1 MTRAPREI
9 PRRTETG
16 AAPLS
21 FGQQRLWFLDQ
32 LRPNHSAY
40 NMTQVLRL
48 TGVLGVPALER
59 AVNEI
64 RRRHDVLRANFE
76 FVADRPMQTVAPFQP
91 MALTVVD
98 CSDLQDDERE
108 QACQEAIDHYSR
120 RPFNLRNE
128 PLMRTA
134 LVRVRATEHLLVL
147 VIHHIVSDGWSTRL
161 LLRECAT
168 LYEAFSQGK
177 PSPLPELPI
186 QYSDYARWQ
195 RESFTGTALAT
206 QLSYWKSLLQGSD
219 SPLELP
225 ADRPRRSDDTSTLA
239 RVTAALPNDVVQSL
253 KSLGQR
259 HNATLFMILL
269 AAFQVLLHRISGRD
283 DIVIGTP
290 IAGRTR
296 LETEKLIGFFVN
308 TLPIRIHGSGNL
320 TFEELLGRVRSVVVD
335 AINYQDVPFEKL
347 VEELQPERNLTHTP
361 LFQVMLNVFLLDEAP
376 LRVPG
381 LTIETLTRPG
391 DESKFDLTM
400 YVLKQRDD
408 ICVDVR
414 YNADLFD
421 AVRMEEMLRQFLSL
435 LRQIGTTPDRTI
447 ASFSLVTEASR
458 HVLPDPTAALS
469 EPRFAP
475 VATEFLARVSQS
487 PEQVAVTQA
496 GHCWTYSELAASSEA
511 IARALLARHVQPK
524 DVVAVM
530 GPRSFGSVASVVAVF
545 MSGGVLLLVDRSL
558 PVNRQRLVLIEGR
571 ARYLVYVGE
580 WRSEDDWLREIPDLE
595 IVAITKDAALDGPPP
610 LLRLPDVSPNDPA
623 YIFFTSGTTG
633 IPKGVRGIHKGLS
646 HFLAWQRTTFE
657 IGPDDRCAQLTGPSF
672 EVILRDIFLPL
683 VCGAT
688 LCLPDETIDT
698 ASDRTLPWMD
708 HEGVSVFHAVPTL
721 GQTWLG
727 AMANG
732 AFPRKLRWAFFGGE
746 PLSDVLVA
754 RWRDVM
760 PQTAKI
766 VNLYG
771 PAETTLAKC
780 FHVVADTPSHGIQ
793 YLGTP
798 LPQTQALVVNDGELC
813 GVGEPGEI
821 VIRTPFRT
829 LGYINAPEEQR
840 KRFLKNPF
848 RTDADDLI
856 YLTGD
861 RGRYRPDGVLEFLGR
876 IDDQV
881 KIRGVRIEPAE
892 VTAILGQHPKVKAC
906 FVMAVT
912 DASGETILAAYVV
925 PAAGGAELT
934 SELRSYLGEQLPR
947 AMVPSAFVFL
957 DALPVTANGKV
968 NRRALLALELTTSDA
983 RTVMVPPRTDT
994 ERVLE
999 RIWCRVLARERVGV
1013 EENFFDL
1020 GGHSLL
1026 ATQVVSQIRQEFNVE
1041 LPLNTIFTKPTIES
1055 LAVCVVEQKA
1065 LASDSDEFR
1074 ALLTEVEALSDER
1087 AESEFQNL
1095 GDEGGRLP
1103 DRARAEE

>member
-1 MTRAPREI
+1 MTREPREI

-16 AAPLS
+16 PAPLS
-21 FGQQRLWFLDQ
+21 FGQQRLWFLNQ

-48 TGVLGVPALER
+48 TGVLEVPALER

-64 RRRHDVLRANFE
+64 RRRHDVLRANFA
-76 FVADRPMQTVAPFQP
+76 FVADQPMQIVAPFQP

-98 CSDLQDDERE
+98 CSDLSDDQRER
-108 QACQEAIDHYSR
+108 ACQEAIDNYSR
-120 RPFNLRNE
+120 RPFNLANE

-134 LVRVRATEHLLVL
+134 LVRVRTTEHLLVL
-147 VIHHIVSDGWSTRL
+147 VMHHIVSDGWSTRL
-161 LLRECAT
+161 LMRECAT

-195 RESFTGTALAT
+195 REWFKGTAFGT
-206 QLSYWKSLLQGSD
+206 QLSYWKTLLQGSV

-225 ADRPRRSDDTSTLA
+225 VDRPRRSDDTSTLA
-239 RVTAALPNDVVQSL
+239 RVTDVLPNEVMQSL
-253 KSLGQR
+253 KSLSQR
-259 HNATLFMILL
+259 HNATLFMILM
-269 AAFQVLLHRISGRD
+269 AAFQILLHRISGGD

-308 TLPIRIHGSGNL
+308 TLPIRIHGFGKL
-320 TFEELLGRVRSVVVD
+320 TFEEMLGRVRSVVVD
-335 AINYQDVPFEKL
+335 AINYQDLPFEKL
-347 VEELQPERNLTHTP
+347 VEELQPERNLNHTP
-361 LFQVMLNVFLLDEAP
+361 LFQVMLNVFLLDDTQ

-381 LTIETLTRPG
+381 LTIETLTRPN

-408 ICVDVR
+408 LCVDLR

-421 AVRMEEMLRQFLSL
+421 AVRMEEMLGQFFNL
-435 LRQIGTTPDRTI
+435 LHQIGTAPDRTI
-447 ASFSLVTEASR
+447 GSFSLLTKTSR

-475 VATEFLARVSQS
+475 VTSEFLARVRQS
-487 PEQVAVTQA
+487 PEQAAVTQT
-496 GHCWTYSELAASSEA
+496 GRSWTYSELAASSEA
-511 IARALLARHVQPK
+511 IARALLARHLQRE

-530 GPRSFGSVASVVAVF
+530 GPRSFGSIASVVGVS
-545 MSGGVLLLVDRSL
+545 MSGGVLLMVDRSL
-558 PVNRQRLVLIEGR
+558 PVNRQRLVLTEGR

-580 WRSEDDWLREIPDLE
+580 WRSEDDWLREISGLE
-595 IVAITKDAALDGPPP
+595 IIAITKDAALQGPPP
-610 LLRLPDVSPNDPA
+610 VLSLPDISPSDPA

-633 IPKGVRGIHKGLS
+633 IPKGVRGIQKGLS
-646 HFLAWQRTTFE
+646 HFLAWQRTTFAV
-657 IGPDDRCAQLTGPSF
+657 GPDDRCAQLTGPSF

-683 VCGAT
+683 VSGAT
-688 LCLPDETIDT
+688 LCLPDEITD
-698 ASDRTLPWMD
+698 AGSDRILRWMD
-708 HEGVSVFHAVPTL
+708 REGVTMFHAVPTL
-721 GQTWLG
+721 AQTWLG

-760 PQTAKI
+760 PQTARI

-780 FHVVADTPSHGIQ
+780 FHVVPDPPSHGIQ
-793 YLGTP
+793 HLGKP
-798 LPQTQALVVNDGELC
+798 LPQTQALVLNDGNLC

-829 LGYINAPEEQR
+829 FGYINAPEEQQ
-840 KRFLKNPF
+840 KRFLTNPF
-848 RTDADDLI
+848 RNDAEDLI
-856 YLTGD
+856 YRTGD

-876 IDDQV
+876 IDDQI

-892 VTAILGQHPKVKAC
+892 VTAILGQHPKIKAC
-906 FVMAVT
+906 FVMAAK
-912 DASGETILAAYVV
+912 DASTETILAAYVV
-925 PAAGGAELT
+925 PAAGGSELT
-934 SELRSYLGEQLPR
+934 SELRSYLSEHLPR
-947 AMVPSAFVFL
+947 VMVPSAFVFL
-957 DALPVTANGKV
+957 NALPVTSNGKI
-968 NRRALLALELTTSDA
+968 NRRALLALDFAKSDA
-983 RTVMVPPRTDT
+983 RTLIMPPRTDT

-999 RIWCRVLARERVGV
+999 RIWCRVLAREHVSV
-1013 EENFFDL
+1013 QENFFDL

-1026 ATQVVSQIRQEFNVE
+1026 AIQVVSQIRQEFNVE

-1055 LAVCVVEQKA
+1055 LAICVVEQKA
-1065 LASDSDEFR
+1065 LASDSDEIR
-1074 ALLTEVEALSDER
+1074 ALLTEVESLSDER
-1087 AESEFQNL
+1087 AESEFRSL
-1095 GDEGGRLP
+1095 EAEDGIS
-1103 DRARAEE
+1103 DRVRAEE